1 MPGRETRIPIANIFY
16 MLAYAWNTV
25 PDWFESQVDRSDY
38 ETLWEL
44 LARLLLESA
53 EGIFKRGL
61 ARDYVSHCE
70 TIPGVKGRLDPGNTV
85 RRLAWH
91 QAKTICT
98 FDEFE
103 PDIPVNQAIKATAY
117 RMLRSTGFNLE
128 QATKTGL
135 KQLFQRLGEISL
147 IDSGAERILA
157 AVKLQRNQRHYA
169 FPLALCKFILG
180 NTVFNEDEGKYQFLD
195 FERDHQKMS
204 TLFEAFV
211 INYYKKHL
219 KGWTVR
225 REIINWNVEE
235 GGTGVAHLPE
245 MRTDITLECQSRK
258 IVIDT
263 KFYQE
268 PMISSFPGSPKKFA
282 SNNLY
287 QLNAYLTNL
296 EGCNSH
302 PMNDRAEGMLLYP
315 VLQPIERLDARM
327 NRHRIRVESID
338 LNQEWRAIGHDLEA
352 LITEP
357 IENSEGA

>member
-1 MPGRETRIPIANIFY
+1 

-38 ETLWEL
+38 DTLWEL
-44 LARLLLESA
+44 LARLLLESS

-70 TIPGVKGRLDPGNTV
+70 TIPCVKGRLDPGNTV

-103 PDIPVNQAIKATAY
+103 PDIPVNQTIKATVY

-128 QATKTGL
+128 PATKTGL
-135 KQLFQRLGEISL
+135 KQLFQRLGEIGL
-147 IDSGAERILA
+147 IDYGAERILST
-157 AVKLQRNQRHYA
+157 VKLQRNQRHYA
-169 FPLALCKFILG
+169 FPMALCRFILG
-180 NTVFNEDEGKYQFLD
+180 NTVFNEDSGKYQFLD

-245 MRTDITLECQSRK
+245 MRTDITLECPSRK

-268 PMISSFPGSPKKFA
+268 PMISRFPGSPRKFA
-282 SNNLY
+282 STNLY
-287 QLNAYLTNL
+287 QLHAYLTNL
-296 EGCNSH
+296 EGCGSH

-315 VLQPIERLDARM
+315 VLQPIERLDAFM
-327 NRHRIRVESID
+327 KGHRVRVESID

-357 IENSEGA
+357 LEVTLP